1 MKNFN
6 KLAVLAALFSGLI
19 TSVQAQVA
27 VKEAWARATVVQQ
40 KASGAF
46 MQISS
51 VKDAKLVEVRSPVA
65 GIAEMHKMEMSDNI
79 MKMRQVDSIDLP
91 AGKTVELKPGG
102 FHIMLMDLKS
112 QIKDGDIV
120 PLILV
125 VEGKDKKRETL
136 EVKAIAKPL
145 NQTTHH

>member
-19 TSVQAQVA
+19 TSVQAQVT

-51 VKDAKLVEVRSPVA
+51 VKDAKLVEVRSPTA

-102 FHIMLMDLKS
+102 FHIMLMDLKN

-120 PLILV
+120 PLVLV

-145 NQTTHH
+145 NQAAHH

>member
-6 KLAVLAALFSGLI
+6 TLAVFVALFSVFAMP
-19 TSVQAQVA
+19 VQAQVT
-27 VKEAWARATVVQQ
+27 VKDAWARATVAQQ

-46 MQISS
+46 LQISS

-65 GIAEMHKMEMSDNI
+65 SIAEMHKMEMSDNI

-102 FHIMLMDLKS
+102 FHIMLMDLKN

-120 PLILV
+120 PLMLV

-145 NQTTHH
+145 NQATHH